1 MEEQT
6 QYIIPPQPLQPN
18 QSQDIGKLAEAL
30 AKAQGSM
37 EGAKKDAK
45 NPFFKSEYSTLHSVW
60 DACRGPLSANGLAV
74 IQTTEGYGDVIVVT
88 TLCHSSGQ
96 WIRGKLSVKPQK
108 TDSQALGSCITY
120 LRRYALAA
128 IVGLSPVDDDGESTM
143 ARQDINKKIQEKK
156 PAPKKS
162 EPKVDMPKFIA
173 AVSKLTEEMGMSAEI
188 FDSFMSD
195 EKVKSLDVLKTKD
208 AQIDFYNKLKSLFPA
223 PSA

>member
-1 MEEQT
+1 MEEQAT
-6 QYIIPPQPLQPN
+6 YTPQPLQPN
-18 QSQDIGKLAEAL
+18 QSQAIGKLAEAL

-60 DACRGPLSANGLAV
+60 AACRAPLSSNGLSV
-74 IQTTEGYGDVIVVT
+74 IQTTEGHEDVTVVT

-128 IVGLSPVDDDGESTM
+128 IVGLSPVDDDGESAM
-143 ARQDINKKIQEKK
+143 SRNDINKKIQEKK

-162 EPKVDMPKFIA
+162 APKADMPKFIA
-173 AVSKLTEEMGMSAEI
+173 AVSKLTEEKGINAEI
-188 FDSFMSD
+188 FDSFMLD
-195 EKVKSLDVLKTKD
+195 EKVKSLEDLKTRD
-208 AQIDFYNKLKSLFPA
+208 AQIDFYNKLENL
-223 PSA
+223 